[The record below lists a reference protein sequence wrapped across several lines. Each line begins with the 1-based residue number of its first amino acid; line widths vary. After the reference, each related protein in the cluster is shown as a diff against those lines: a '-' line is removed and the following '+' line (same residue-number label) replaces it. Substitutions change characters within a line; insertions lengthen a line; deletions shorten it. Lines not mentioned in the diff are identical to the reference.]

1 MSDKPKR
8 GKKAGTRS
16 KGAKPAAVRPAAGVD
31 LLLALVFLSVLVAY
45 VSVLAVKV
53 SNAPVLPWEHVAP
66 LGLFA
71 LSLLLV
77 RLVLKLT
84 HYCGDAGIVAS
95 ALLLAGVGMV
105 VQLRV
110 GAYAGGVLDLV
121 PFALGICGFLLALV
135 LAGKG
140 RVASWGRLGWPCYL
154 AGLGLLGFVIL
165 FGQRFRGG
173 LFLPGNYNPTE
184 LAKPLLVLFLAGF
197 LGRRAKGGSAGLP
210 GPSWLALPALAML
223 WGVPLALFV
232 LMGDLGQA
240 MLMGGVL
247 VFMLFA
253 ATRKLRW
260 LVAGGVLMVGLGV
273 LGGYLSAH
281 AQVRIA
287 IWRNPFMDPTG
298 RGWQVLQGLSALYA
312 GGMWGCGFGSGAPGA
327 VPIVSSD
334 FIYAAL
340 GEEIGWAGCALVL
353 ATLGAFCSRSW
364 RAAASAATPFA
375 VVFGAGLTAC
385 LATQALLNV
394 AGVTKALPLTG
405 VTLPFISHGGSSLVT
420 SFGMA
425 GLLAAISERKQAA
438 AGSTITGSR

>member
-1 MSDKPKR
+1 MSDKKKMPKT
-8 GKKAGTRS
+8 GKRRPKDA
-16 KGAKPAAVRPAAGVD
+16 KPAKPAASRPAAGLD
-31 LLLALVFLSVLVAY
+31 LLLALVFLTVLVAY

-53 SNAPVLPWEHVAP
+53 SNAPVLPWVHVAP
-66 LGLFA
+66 LGLFTV
-71 LSLLLV
+71 SLLLV
-77 RLVLKLT
+77 RLVLGLT
-84 HYCGDAGIVAS
+84 HYRGDAGIVAG

-110 GAYAGGVLDLV
+110 GAYAGGLPDLV
-121 PFALGICGFLLALV
+121 PFALGVCSFLLVLV

-140 RVASWGRLGWPCYL
+140 RAGAWDRLQWPAYL
-154 AGLGLLGFVIL
+154 GALGLVATVIV
-165 FGQRFRGG
+165 FGQRYRGG

-184 LAKPLLVLFLAGF
+184 MAKPLLVLFLAAF
-197 LGRRAKGGSAGLP
+197 LCGRKAEFSATQIGVPTPPWPAL
-210 GPSWLALPALAML
+210 LALAVL
-223 WGVPLALFV
+223 WGVPMGLLV

-240 MLMGGVL
+240 MLMGGVVVL
-247 VFMLFA
+247 MLYA
-253 ATRKLRW
+253 ATRKLGW
-260 LVAGGVLMVGLGV
+260 LVAGAVVMVGLGI

-287 IWRNPFMDPTG
+287 IWRDPFADPTG

-312 GGMWGCGFGSGAPGA
+312 GGMWGCGFGSGAPGS

-340 GEEIGWAGCALVL
+340 GEETGWAGCALVL
-353 ATLGAFCSRSW
+353 ATFGAFCSRSW

-375 VVFGAGLTAC
+375 MVFGAGLTAC

-405 VTLPFISHGGSSLVT
+405 ITLPFISHGGNSLIT
-420 SFGMA
+420 SFVIA
-425 GLLAAISERKQAA
+425 GLLAAISEK
-438 AGSTITGSR
+438 

>member
-1 MSDKPKR
+1 MSDKQEKEKPSR
-8 GKKAGTRS
+8 P
-16 KGAKPAAVRPAAGVD
+16 KGAKPSKPAASRPASTAGLD
-31 LLLALVFLSVLVAY
+31 LLLALVFLTVLVAY
-45 VSVLAVKV
+45 ASVLAVKV
-53 SNAPVLPWEHVAP
+53 SNAPVLPWAHVAP

-71 LSLLLV
+71 LSLALV
-77 RLVLKLT
+77 RLVLGLSG
-84 HYCGDAGIVAS
+84 YRGDAAIVAG
-95 ALLLAGVGMV
+95 AMLLAGLGMV

-110 GAYAGGVLDLV
+110 GTYAGGLLDLA
-121 PFALGICGFLLALV
+121 PFALGVCVFLLALV

-140 RVASWGRLGWPCYL
+140 RAGQWGVLGWPAYL
-154 AGLGLLGFVIL
+154 GALAVLTVVIA

-184 LAKPLLVLFLAGF
+184 LAKPLLVLFLAMF
-197 LGRRAKGGSAGLP
+197 LCGRKTEFSATQAGLP
-210 GPSWLALPALAML
+210 APPWPTLLGLGVL
-223 WGVPLALFV
+223 WGVPLVLFV

-240 MLMGGVL
+240 MLMGCVL
-247 VFMLFA
+247 VSMLYA
-253 ATRKLRW
+253 ATRKPGW
-260 LVAGGVLMVGLGV
+260 LVAGVVVMVALGM

-287 IWRNPFMDPTG
+287 IWRDPFVDPTG

-353 ATLGAFCSRSW
+353 ATVGVLCGRAW
-364 RAAASAATPFA
+364 RAAASAAAPLA
-375 VVFGAGLTAC
+375 MVFGAGLSAC
-385 LATQALLNV
+385 LAIQTLLNV

-405 VTLPFISHGGSSLVT
+405 ITLPFISHGGSSLFT
-420 SFGMA
+420 SFLIA
-425 GLLAAISERKQAA
+425 GLLAAISEKK
-438 AGSTITGSR
+438 